1 MEVAVKKED
10 VIKALK
16 ECFDP
21 EIPVNVYDL
30 GLVYNIDING
40 TEVKIKMTM
49 TSPFCPVT
57 DYLIEDVKNKV
68 EEIAGATKVD
78 VEITFNPP
86 WSQDKISEEGKAQLG
101 I

>member
-1 MEVAVKKED
+1 MEVNVKKED

-30 GLVYNIDING
+30 GLVYNIDLNG

-57 DYLIEDVKNKV
+57 D
-68 EEIAGATKVD
+68 
-78 VEITFNPP
+78 
-86 WSQDKISEEGKAQLG
+86 
-101 I
+101 

>member
-1 MEVAVKKED
+1 
-10 VIKALK
+10 
-16 ECFDP
+16 
-21 EIPVNVYDL
+21 VNVYDL
-30 GLVYNIDING
+30 GLVYNIDLNG

-57 DYLIEDVKNKV
+57 DYLLEDVKNKV

-78 VEITFNPP
+78 VEITFDPP

>member
-1 MEVAVKKED
+1 MEVTVKKED

-30 GLVYNIDING
+30 GLVYNIDLNG

-57 DYLIEDVKNKV
+57 DYLLEDVKNKV

-78 VEITFNPP
+78 VEITFDPP
-86 WSQDKISEEGKAQLG
+86 WNQDKISEEGKAQLG

>member
-1 MEVAVKKED
+1 MEIKVKEED

-30 GLVYNIDING
+30 GLVYKIDIVD
-40 TEVKIKMTM
+40 TEVRILMTM

-57 DYLIEDVKNKV
+57 DYLVEDVKNKV
-68 EEIAGATKVD
+68 AEMAGATKVD
-78 VEITFNPP
+78 VEVTFDPP
-86 WSQDKISEEGKAQLG
+86 WNQDKISEEGKAQLG
-101 I
+101 L

>member
-1 MEVAVKKED
+1 MEVNVKKED

-30 GLVYNIDING
+30 GLVYNIDLNG

-57 DYLIEDVKNKV
+57 DYLLEDVKNKV

-78 VEITFNPP
+78 VEITFDPP
-86 WSQDKISEEGKAQLG
+86 WNQDKISEEGKAQLG

>member
-1 MEVAVKKED
+1 MEVTVKKED

-30 GLVYNIDING
+30 GLVYNIDLNG

-57 DYLIEDVKNKV
+57 DYLLEDVKNKV

-78 VEITFNPP
+78 VEITFDPP